1 MPVPAEA
8 ELALSRFVETICS
21 DSKAQDHL
29 NDVEDLEKL
38 RVVVQSVDSSLT
50 GSALIPIEQATR
62 PPKILVDSG
71 VTYKAIPWR
80 LLRCTGGPLVLQLI
94 CKKANFAIWIESC

>member
-1 MPVPAEA
+1 MPVAAEA

-21 DSKAQDHL
+21 DSRAQDYL

-38 RVVVQSVDSSLT
+38 RVVVQSFDSSLT
-50 GSALIPIEQATR
+50 GSALIPLEHAT
-62 PPKILVDSG
+62 PPPEILVDSG
-71 VTYKAIPWR
+71 VTDKAIPWR